1 MISAWALFK
10 SLLLRLGT
18 DGVDRNAG
26 DLGKRFLRQAVLFP
40 HSLQPALT
48 GGEVRIH
55 DSVDIL
61 NVCFVER
68 SIKADKLLVYNIT
81 VLVRQG
87 ILGSFEAFPLAFPE
101 TFLYTDIN

>member
-1 MISAWALFK
+1 MGFVQVLAFALI
-10 SLLLRLGT
+10 GT

-26 DLGKRFLRQAVLFP
+26 DLGKRVLRQAVLFP
-40 HSLQPALT
+40 HSLQPTLT
-48 GGEVRIH
+48 GCKVRIH

-68 SIKADKLLVYNIT
+68 FIKADKFLVYNTT
-81 VLVRQG
+81 VLARQG

-101 TFLYTDIN
+101 ILLYTDIN